1 MSNIIWTIL
10 GIIIGIILAIIIL
23 VLVLRNTGTKQGN
36 TCTAATGQCTSGTF
50 CNSDGF
56 CVSGTG
62 KGAGQTCSV
71 TSECIYGLDC
81 ITGTCQSPLLNLVPI
96 PSNNSNNTNSTT
108 SQTTDTQTSNTSS
121 SSSTDQ
127 FLTTSNGK
135 LSVLS
140 NNQLTLSN
148 SISSQK
154 VSDIQNFI
162 SNGVK
167 PSYISNANSFSKQSI
182 YINTSAGKYYLQI
195 GSAGSYWI
203 NEQFMNTA
211 GDVKFTYDKTTN
223 TLSVGSKKIYLVP
236 ASQSSQIKFSTNKY
250 YLRTSPTNVDST
262 LIIERS
268 TDGYYI
274 RSANGMYLTI
284 DMTGATVT
292 YAKFPAILTTLDQLN
307 TSVKMTYS
315 NIGVYLK
322 NKL

>member
-1 MSNIIWTIL
+1 MSDTIWIIL
-10 GIIIGIILAIIIL
+10 GLVIGIILAIVIL
-23 VLVLRNTGTKQGN
+23 LLVLRNTGAKQGN

-56 CVSGTG
+56 CISGTG
-62 KGAGQTCSV
+62 KGVGVTCAT

-81 ITGTCQSPLLNLVPI
+81 ITGTCQSPLLNLVPM
-96 PSNNSNNTNSTT
+96 PAGNSNTTPTPTTPTNNTQTPVNNSP
-108 SQTTDTQTSNTSS
+108 
-121 SSSTDQ
+121 SSTDQ
-127 FLTTSNGK
+127 FLTTSTGK

-148 SISSQK
+148 PIPSQK
-154 VSDIQNFI
+154 VTDIQNFI

-167 PSYISNANSFSKQSI
+167 PSYISSANSFSKQSI

-195 GSAGSYWI
+195 GSGGSYWI

-211 GDVKFTYDKTTN
+211 NDVKFTYDKTTN
-223 TLSVGSKKIYLVP
+223 TLSVDSKKIYIV
-236 ASQSSQIKFSTNKY
+236 AGSQSSQIKFSANKY
-250 YLRTSPTNVDST
+250 YLRTSPTSVDST
-262 LIIERS
+262 IIIERS
-268 TDGYYI
+268 SDGYYI
-274 RSANGMYLTI
+274 RSANGMYLTM

-307 TSVKMTYS
+307 TSVKLVYI

-322 NKL
+322 K